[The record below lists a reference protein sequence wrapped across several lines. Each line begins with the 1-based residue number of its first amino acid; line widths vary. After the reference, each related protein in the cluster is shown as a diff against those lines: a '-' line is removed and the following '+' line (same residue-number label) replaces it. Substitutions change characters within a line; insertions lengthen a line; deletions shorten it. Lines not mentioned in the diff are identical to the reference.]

1 MVGSAAYIGGS
12 TVIGQSGPYSGAT
25 TQDLTVT
32 GRIGTNGRSP
42 SSGYPSGWWGGVHT
56 WDLYAEGSIGVGQSG
71 SLNAGVRS
79 NGRIWTNEYIQ
90 ISSVSTAGYGCSP
103 NGLIGRDEYGYMLSC
118 VNGVWTRA
126 GGKNDVRFGSSSI
139 SGLTPGKYY
148 AVSVYG
154 IMSYPTNDNAT
165 LQPVK
170 VTDSWGGVLAQTS
183 SVYINWIDGNG
194 PQSAT
199 MIVQAPWNGVIYG
212 FTDRGPALN
221 MWAFGLIN

>member
-126 GGKNDVRFGSSSI
+126 GGKMMSALVAVPSPDLRRANITRFLFMALCLI
-139 SGLTPGKYY
+139 QQM
-148 AVSVYG
+148 
-154 IMSYPTNDNAT
+154 IMLRYNP
-165 LQPVK
+165 
-170 VTDSWGGVLAQTS
+170 
-183 SVYINWIDGNG
+183 
-194 PQSAT
+194 
-199 MIVQAPWNGVIYG
+199 
-212 FTDRGPALN
+212 
-221 MWAFGLIN
+221 